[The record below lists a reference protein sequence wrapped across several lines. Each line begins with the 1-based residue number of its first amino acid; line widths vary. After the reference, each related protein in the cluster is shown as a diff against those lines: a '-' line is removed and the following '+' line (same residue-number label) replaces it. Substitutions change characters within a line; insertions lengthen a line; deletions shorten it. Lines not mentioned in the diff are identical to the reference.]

1 MVVTVPVMVPPVMMT
16 PVAEVTDAARTIM
29 GQDDAAAAVRR
40 VIRVVGIRVVRCS
53 VEESPMK
60 VMSMAEANAIAMEHG
75 ARAKCPAV
83 ECGTAGS
90 NAARMKRRA
99 ASSDAA
105 AMERRARAVT
115 TSAAVTTA
123 ASAATSVT
131 TSSAATMAAPDFG
144 RQRTGRRFRD
154 RRRAGIDQRHCLT

>member
-1 MVVTVPVMVPPVMMT
+1 
-16 PVAEVTDAARTIM
+16 
-29 GQDDAAAAVRR
+29 
-40 VIRVVGIRVVRCS
+40 
-53 VEESPMK
+53 MK
-60 VMSMAEANAIAMEHG
+60 VMSMVGEVNAPAMEHG
-75 ARAKCPAV
+75 AGAKCPAV
-83 ECGTAGS
+83 ECGTAAS

-99 ASSDAA
+99 ANSDAA
-105 AMERRARAVT
+105 AMERCTPAVT

-131 TSSAATMAAPDFG
+131 ASAATVAAPDFG